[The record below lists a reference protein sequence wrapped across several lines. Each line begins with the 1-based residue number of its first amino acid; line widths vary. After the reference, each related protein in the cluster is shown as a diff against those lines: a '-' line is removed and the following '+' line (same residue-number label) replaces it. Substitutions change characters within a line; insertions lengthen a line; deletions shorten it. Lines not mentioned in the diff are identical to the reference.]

1 MQLESYFDF
10 LSDDDIRL
18 KNTRIGIE
26 TILYA
31 YVHQHHTAEDIAQT
45 YPQLTP
51 EQIHATILYYLHNQT
66 AIAQYLTD
74 WLNHTIQGEQDQEQ
88 NPSETIV
95 KLRQMKR
102 DRLSVSNG

>member
-1 MQLESYFDF
+1 MQLENYFDF

-31 YVHQHHTAEDIAQT
+31 YIHQHRTAEDIAQT

-51 EQIHATILYYLHNQT
+51 EQIHATILYYLHNKT

-74 WLNHTIQGEQDQEQ
+74 WLDHTAQGEQNQDQ
-88 NPSETIV
+88 NPSEIIL

-102 DRLSVSNG
+102 DRLAISNG